1 MDIEIRHCNNI
12 VRAHIPLTAV
22 NATMFDRLISLALTT
37 RQSDQAWCQSVH
49 NFSIGAAYHR

>member
-1 MDIEIRHCNNI
+1 MANYRLISL
-12 VRAHIPLTAV
+12 ALTIV